1 VIDDSV
7 YRNSYARKTSTFRSL
22 LKNLYFH
29 KQLIFRLAQREI
41 FTRYQSSLLG
51 IGWAFITPIITLFVY
66 TIFFSIFLKARWTG
80 FENGYTNYALILFV
94 GLLIHGL
101 FAECLARAPHLILLQ
116 PNYVKKVVSPIELF
130 PCVAMLSSLFHL
142 TIGFIILIVAQ
153 LILNHWLSWTIVF
166 LPILFAPFIILMLG
180 LMWFLSALGVYMRD
194 ISQIVTHVT
203 MIALFMSPVFYPLS
217 NLPASVQ
224 PWLFVNPL
232 TFIVEQARQIFFY
245 AAYPDWLG
253 IGIYF
258 FVSIL
263 TAYIGLWWFQRTR
276 EGFADV
282 L

>member
-1 VIDDSV
+1 MTNRYV
-7 YRNSYARKTSTFRSL
+7 YENHCDKISIFSYL
-22 LKNLYFH
+22 LQSLYFH
-29 KQLIFRLAQREI
+29 KQLILKLAQREI

-51 IGWAFITPIITLFVY
+51 IGWAFVTPVITLLVY
-66 TIFFSIFLKARWTG
+66 TIFFSIFLKARWAG
-80 FENGYTNYALILFV
+80 FENGYADYALVLFI
-94 GLLIHGL
+94 GLLIHSL
-101 FAECLARAPHLILLQ
+101 FTECLSRAPHLILLQ

-130 PCVAMLSSLFHL
+130 PCVAMISSLFHL
-142 TIGFIILIVAQ
+142 AIGFTILVLAQ
-153 LILNHWLSWTIVF
+153 LIINHWLSWTIVF
-166 LPILFAPFIILMLG
+166 LPILFTPFIILMLG
-180 LMWFLSALGVYMRD
+180 FMWFLSALGIYMRD
-194 ISQIVTHVT
+194 ISQIITHIT

-224 PWLFVNPL
+224 PWLYVNPL
-232 TFIVEQARQIFFY
+232 TFIVEQARQIFFH
-245 AAYPDWLG
+245 AAYPDWSG